1 MPPLRQ
7 ILAVLALGASLASQT
22 AVAAECPYPGKVVF
36 AGLNWESGMFTTDLL
51 RYVLEKGYG
60 CETDALPGNTVTME
74 NALRQNDIQVT
85 GEQWAGRSPV
95 WRAAEEAGEVFSVGE
110 TVKGATEGW
119 WVPEYLV
126 KGDPQRGIEAKAP
139 ELRSVADLPRYKALF
154 RDPEE
159 ARQGA
164 FLQLPDRLDLR
175 DRQQPEAQGLQ
186 VAGQLHE
193 LPHRHRPGAGCGDQ
207 CGLPAR
213 RAGAFLLLV
222 ADSVDG
228 PFQAGATGRAAV
240 QREGLGHPVRSEE
253 PRPHRFPLVA
263 GEDHHWRFPRFP

>member
-1 MPPLRQ
+1 
-7 ILAVLALGASLASQT
+7 
-22 AVAAECPYPGKVVF
+22 
-36 AGLNWESGMFTTDLL
+36 MFS
-51 RYVLEKGYG
+51 
-60 CETDALPGNTVTME
+60 A
-74 NALRQNDIQVT
+74 
-85 GEQWAGRSPV
+85 
-95 WRAAEEAGEVFSVGE
+95 GE

-159 ARQGA
+159 PAKGRFYNCPTGWTCEIVT
-164 FLQLPDRLDLR
+164 
-175 DRQQPEAQGLQ
+175 QPEAQGLQ

-213 RAGAFLLLV
+213 
-222 ADSVDG
+222 
-228 PFQAGATGRAAV
+228 
-240 QREGLGHPVRSEE
+240 
-253 PRPHRFPLVA
+253 
-263 GEDHHWRFPRFP
+263 